1 MSIEVSFNGEK
12 GGGGGRGSEKNTAAK
27 YFEWKF

>member
-12 GGGGGRGSEKNTAAK
+12 GGGGKGSEKNTAAK